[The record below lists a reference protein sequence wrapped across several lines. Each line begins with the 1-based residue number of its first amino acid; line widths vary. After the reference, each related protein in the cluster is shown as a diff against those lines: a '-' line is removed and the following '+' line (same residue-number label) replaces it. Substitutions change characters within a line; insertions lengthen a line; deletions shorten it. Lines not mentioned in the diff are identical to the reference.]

1 VRTACLIF
9 LVLASISNCDGTIMH
24 INCVTKI
31 YDLSYWICETLKI
44 YNLNIRMCKLS
55 YKCKTESGMIS
66 MSDENQDKK

>member
-1 VRTACLIF
+1 VRTACLFF
-9 LVLASISNCDGTIMH
+9 LVLASISNCDGTIVH

-44 YNLNIRMCKLS
+44 YNLNIQMCKLS
-55 YKCKTESGMIS
+55 YNYKIESGMIS